1 MLHAVARGVHASAL
15 RLLALARRGS
25 LQAGLPELR
34 PGAGGRR
41 VGAERG
47 GDPLKFL
54 TSSGLIRKL
63 KSRFGPKSICA
74 NLLGLN
80 FGWRFVCRLML

>member
-47 GDPLKFL
+47 GNPRMWGTL
-54 TSSGLIRKL
+54 
-63 KSRFGPKSICA
+63 GPS
-74 NLLGLN
+74 
-80 FGWRFVCRLML
+80 F